1 PVGQDQGTTAPRASG
16 EPTGP
21 QDSHGGGPI
30 AKSGD
35 EPVVTRDDDAG
46 STQVIATGHTTT
58 PVDSHD
64 GPASAIS
71 PTARLENLT
80 GQPNSESRGL
90 PNRTDVEGQGQT
102 NDSRPSTPVVAGR
115 QQTSAAEAGPS
126 HATTDAATVAVAVD
140 SPSAS
145 TGSAQI
151 AALANGRGV
160 VLSGPV

>member
-1 PVGQDQGTTAPRASG
+1 

-21 QDSHGGGPI
+21 QDSHGGGPV

-46 STQVIATGHTTT
+46 STQVIATGQTTT

-71 PTARLENLT
+71 PTVRLENLT
-80 GQPNSESRGL
+80 GQSNGESSGL
-90 PNRTDVEGQGQT
+90 GSRNAVKGQGQ
-102 NDSRPSTPVVAGR
+102 NMESRPSTPVVVGR
-115 QQTSAAEAGPS
+115 QQPSGAEAGPS

-140 SPSAS
+140 SASAS

-151 AALANGRGV
+151 AALANGGGV
-160 VLSGPV
+160 VPSGPVGQTATQAN